1 MKLIGSRNELNRRN
15 ELLYSERFINKKASI
30 VAFLNKRYGEIKSV
44 YVLEQAQ
51 EQDEDVYKLIVNSKL
66 VVSFKLSRTD
76 EKISDISDLSV
87 LNYKKSIEKKS
98 DRLDLAIALDMMNT
112 DIQKTNSSSI
122 AKTIRAASR
131 RKKSEFR

>member
-30 VAFLNKRYGEIKSV
+30 VSFLNKRYNEIKSV
-44 YVLEQAQ
+44 YVLAQIQ
-51 EQDEDVYKLIVNSKL
+51 EQDEDIYKLIVNSKL

-76 EKISDISDLSV
+76 ESISDISEVSV

-112 DIQKTNSSSI
+112 DIQKAGLSL
-122 AKTIRAASR
+122 K
-131 RKKSEFR
+131 RKKNYW